1 MSDNVTIPF
10 GDDPRETAVLLLGAA
25 EEMELGQEIIR
36 TTGDGQFVAPREV
49 ADAAGVEYDG
59 DEDDDASED
68 DQSSEKKPAKKAAKK
83 TTKKS
88 G

>member
-25 EEMELGQEIIR
+25 EEMDLGQEIVR
-36 TTGDGQFVAPREV
+36 TTGDGQFMAPREV
-49 ADAAGVEYDG
+49 AESAGVEYDD
-59 DEDDDASED
+59 DEDADASED
-68 DQSSEKKPAKKAAKK
+68 DQPSEKPAKKAAKK